1 MKKICV
7 ITASIGKNLELA
19 QLIVSHLKKH
29 NAEVTLIDLVSL
41 NLPLY
46 SSAAESH
53 HKAEVL
59 VEPFKEQLK
68 ADAFVFVAPEY
79 NGGPPPVFTNFVAW
93 VSRSTKNWRDT
104 FNRKTGMIATASAGS
119 GLQVLTILRMQ
130 LSFIGMNVMG
140 RQIVSTM
147 SKPHVDA
154 DVEAVCIEL
163 LRTIPENNS

>member
-130 LSFIGMNVMG
+130 LSFIGLNVLG
-140 RQIVSTM
+140 RQVLTHS
-147 SKPHVDA
+147 SKPLD
-154 DVEAVCIEL
+154 EASLKPVCDQLIKYC
-163 LRTIPENNS
+163 